1 MFVKSLNNNH
11 NYSSIEIKPRDKD
24 SINLSLT
31 KTTKKKKLKK
41 ISSYSLQ
48 REKAI
53 KNHQKELSVMLFQNN
68 DVDFVRNLNPDKDR
82 HLCDNILFKEN
93 LINSIRTDDNYDV
106 PEPLMGQKLNL
117 PKIKKITINGILDS
131 DKKLNKNRKEAARN
145 LANNQLE
152 KELYSNLKEIRN
164 KYNDIKNK
172 KKELYDNYI
181 SIQNK
186 INSYILDLQILEM
199 KNTDGFLNKIIE
211 LQSKQYE
218 IERIQRE
225 KKELENKLNQKVIN
239 AMNGKIPNLMQGLN
253 INNNNSASNNT
264 NQSTYKDSNIGK
276 QNSGDKAEEKMK
288 KVKSMIMA
296 KKEQE
301 EQKYEK
307 INQIKKY
314 KEDLKEIDTEINSL
328 NKELTELKEKDNDLV
343 DRLMKHYQALL
354 FQGKDTRN
362 EGLIWIIK
370 SIWNLGKNV
379 PMQFIPKFLD
389 FNAIEFL
396 FKFANKSIELENK
409 KKILNENK
417 KNINI
422 KLHKLYHYNDNKTDK
437 DSFTKKL
444 FGNKNISRSSFAFKT
459 NLIKGNSVLRN
470 SIGQS
475 NFVKSY
481 IHSSIDDE
489 EEHNEK
495 EPNTFKE
502 ISLIIEKN
510 NKNLEIEKL
519 SGMDDIENLRA
530 NIKEIEK
537 EIENMKNNE
546 IKRIFKEYIANDYQN
561 RYHVSVD
568 IVLAALLGEHTKNI
582 EVNKFAKFK
591 REYYEAIKHLRFYE
605 YGKKNDSN

>member
-1 MFVKSLNNNH
+1 
-11 NYSSIEIKPRDKD
+11 
-24 SINLSLT
+24 
-31 KTTKKKKLKK
+31 
-41 ISSYSLQ
+41 
-48 REKAI
+48 
-53 KNHQKELSVMLFQNN
+53 MLFQNN
-68 DVDFVRNLNPDKDR
+68 DVDFVRNLNPDKET

-218 IERIQRE
+218 MERIQRE

-253 INNNNSASNNT
+253 INNNNSVSNNT
-264 NQSTYKDSNIGK
+264 NQSTYKDANISK
-276 QNSGDKAEEKMK
+276 QNSGDKTEEKMK

-296 KKEQE
+296 KKVQE

-314 KEDLKEIDTEINSL
+314 KEDLKEIDVEINSL

-409 KKILNENK
+409 KIILNENK

-422 KLHKLYHYNDNKTDK
+422 KLHKLYHFNENKSDK

-444 FGNKNISRSSFAFKT
+444 FGSSKNISRSSFAFKT
-459 NLIKGNSVLRN
+459 NLIKRNSVLRN
-470 SIGQS
+470 SIRQS
-475 NFVKSY
+475 HFVKSY

-546 IKRIFKEYIANDYQN
+546 IKRIFKEYIVNDYQN